1 MNPIDCTGWAGSS
14 QWDSLLPKANIMK
27 KHILDI
33 GVAQLVGANA
43 ALILENIAYWCEHN
57 AANNANLHDGHYWT
71 YNSTKAFGELFPYM
85 TINVI
90 RTSLKKLKD
99 NGLILTGNYNKSAY
113 DRTMWYTLTEKAEK
127 MLDVNV
133 HSDDPNQE
141 EATDEAT
148 YPAPTPAQDPWTNT
162 TDTNTEQ
169 FQLTIAEPEPQPQP
183 QPKLKKTRKAKSFD
197 DIIDNYTSD
206 PETKDLLGAWLQNRK
221 AKRSAMTDRAIQ
233 GNIKKLDQYAQ
244 ASHMSVNDYLNEVI
258 CRGWSSFFPI
268 GNYRNNGYQ
277 QKPRQQ
283 SQQPHWDLT
292 EEELRRQKEADDEWL
307 KNCVF

>member
-1 MNPIDCTGWAGSS
+1 
-14 QWDSLLPKANIMK
+14 MK

-43 ALILENIAYWCEHN
+43 ALILENISYWCEHN
-57 AANNANLHDGHYWT
+57 AANNANLHDGRYWT

-90 RTSLKKLKD
+90 RASLKKLKD

-133 HSDDPNQE
+133 HSDEPNQE

-148 YPAPTPAQDPWTNT
+148 SPAPTTAQDPWANT
-162 TDTNTEQ
+162 TNATPEQ
-169 FQLTIAEPEPQPQP
+169 FQLPVSEPEPQPQP
-183 QPKLKKTRKAKSFD
+183 KKRRKVKSFD
-197 DIIDNYTSD
+197 AIIDAYTSD
-206 PETKDLLGAWLQNRK
+206 PETKELLGQWLQNRK
-221 AKRSAMTDRAIQ
+221 AKRAAMTDSAIQ
-233 GNIKKLDQYAQ
+233 SNINVLTKLAQ
-244 ASHMSVNDYLNEVI
+244 ESRMNVNDYLTEVI
-258 CRGWSSFFPI
+258 RRGWGSFFAI
-268 GNYRNNGYQ
+268 NNYRSTGTQQ
-277 QKPRQQ
+277 QKPQQQIIRTPEEQRQ
-283 SQQPHWDLT
+283 H
-292 EEELRRQKEADDEWL
+292 DEDMDYFL

>member
-1 MNPIDCTGWAGSS
+1 
-14 QWDSLLPKANIMK
+14 MK

-57 AANNANLHDGHYWT
+57 AANNSNLHDGHYWT

-90 RTSLKKLKD
+90 RASLKKLKD

-113 DRTMWYTLTEKAEK
+113 DRTMWYTLTEKAET

-133 HSDDPNQE
+133 HSDEPNQE
-141 EATDEAT
+141 EATDEAPS
-148 YPAPTPAQDPWTNT
+148 PAPTTAQDPWGNT
-162 TDTNTEQ
+162 TNANTER
-169 FQLTIAEPEPQPQP
+169 FQPSTYEPQPLLAEPEPKPQP
-183 QPKLKKTRKAKSFD
+183 KKTRKAKSFD
-197 DIIDNYTSD
+197 AIIDSYTSD

-221 AKRSAMTDRAIQ
+221 AKRAAMTDRAIQ
-233 GNIKKLDQYAQ
+233 SNIDVLDRYAQ
-244 ASHMSVNDYLNEVI
+244 ESRMSVKDYLNEVVR
-258 CRGWSSFFPI
+258 RGWTSFFAI
-268 GNYRNNGYQ
+268 NNYQRPGYQ
-277 QKPRQQ
+277 K
-283 SQQPHWDLT
+283 QQPQQQQIIRT
-292 EEELRRQKEADDEWL
+292 PEEQRQHDEEVDYFL